1 MLRTRLF
8 LIAAALAAG
17 AGPAHAATVR
27 ILMQNLVI
35 KPAVATASVGDTV
48 EWIND
53 DWVDHTATAGRGGF
67 DVFVPAKQSTSI
79 VLTRAGT
86 VEYFSRFHP
95 IMKGRL
101 RIRPLGRGLA
111 R

>member
-1 MLRTRLF
+1 MQPRRLL
-8 LIAAALAAG
+8 LITAALAFG
-17 AGPAHAATVR
+17 ASAAPAHARTVR

-35 KPAVATASVGDTV
+35 KPAVAEARIGDTV

-53 DWVDHTATAGRGGF
+53 DMVDHTATARHGGF
-67 DVFVPAKQSTSI
+67 DVFVPSKRSAAI

-86 VEYFSRFHP
+86 INYASRFHP

-101 RIRPLGRGLA
+101 EIRP
-111 R
+111 